1 MQFGMPTLIE
11 IKSLEACAAL
21 CRELGLA
28 FVELNMNLPEY
39 QADKLDDIKLRV
51 PYYATAPRNISSQR
65 VAHRAGFIPAWA
77 CVYKG
82 RFDDVLTESTCG

>member
-1 MQFGMPTLIE
+1 MTEEHQMQFGIPTLIE

-39 QADKLDDIKLRV
+39 QADKLDVDWL
-51 PYYATAPRNISSQR
+51 RNIADKFKPTISVR
-65 VAHRAGFIPAWA
+65 
-77 CVYKG
+77 
-82 RFDDVLTESTCG
+82 